1 VPAAADGNDAV
12 QLGND
17 GIWLQDDAAN
27 ATFTDVTVRGMS
39 GVSVHIGC
47 ASLFYHTRTRVLW
60 WHHLTDAAPFC
71 KGQHPIHLFCVL
83 MAAFSRLPTT
93 RARSYRATATLT
105 RVRAEAGKSS
115 GFWLRGSG
123 ACTLSACVAA
133 ECGSF
138 GLYVDAAAPCVF
150 QDCEALRCY
159 DAGVVFDLPYTW
171 CWSTAEPLRSPPP
184 PRCSRA
190 RRTPRRCVSHAQ
202 LMCRACTRSAL
213 SMHAERTCHTR
224 IDSRAQGFKSIS
236 NGTYGA
242 RVAGGVGV
250 DLTDAVLANNAWN
263 GVRVEHA
270 LLPGASA
277 SASAPS
283 IILTSARISGN
294 GRGKDADPAQC
305 DTAGLVI
312 EATRHNTSRH
322 AAIVP
327 ALSSTPPALLGGGGG
342 DSPVFEGNAGGAWAL
357 WRDMASS

>member
-1 VPAAADGNDAV
+1 
-12 QLGND
+12 
-17 GIWLQDDAAN
+17 
-27 ATFTDVTVRGMS
+27 M
-39 GVSVHIGC
+39 
-47 ASLFYHTRTRVLW
+47 
-60 WHHLTDAAPFC
+60 
-71 KGQHPIHLFCVL
+71 
-83 MAAFSRLPTT
+83 
-93 RARSYRATATLT
+93 
-105 RVRAEAGKSS
+105 
-115 GFWLRGSG
+115 
-123 ACTLSACVAA
+123 
-133 ECGSF
+133 
-138 GLYVDAAAPCVF
+138 
-150 QDCEALRCY
+150 
-159 DAGVVFDLPYTW
+159 
-171 CWSTAEPLRSPPP
+171 
-184 PRCSRA
+184 
-190 RRTPRRCVSHAQ
+190 
-202 LMCRACTRSAL
+202 RSAL
-213 SMHAERTCHTR
+213 SVHAERTCHTPV
-224 IDSRAQGFKSIS
+224 DSRAQGFKSIG

-294 GRGKDADPAQC
+294 GRGADADPAQC